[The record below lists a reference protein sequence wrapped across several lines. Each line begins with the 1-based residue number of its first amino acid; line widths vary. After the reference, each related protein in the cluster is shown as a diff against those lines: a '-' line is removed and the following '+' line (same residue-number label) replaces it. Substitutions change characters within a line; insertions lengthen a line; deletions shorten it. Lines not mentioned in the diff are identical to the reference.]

1 LLSPWFDSR
10 DAPTDF
16 TNQEKSAMQF
26 ELTRTTAKFGVFNPR
41 EEKNKGNAF
50 DLPFSV
56 TLSSSILAM
65 LAPTTDVD
73 GDDED
78 FANTLFSD
86 EGHVSRPSIN
96 PIHINRKPE
105 GAIVKI
111 WDQEDF
117 GTALELKPCN
127 LKSLKAELQTPN
139 QVVLT
144 GMIQYSQYSDA
155 ELIRINGLMNKS
167 FDLEIV
173 IEQSD
178 LFEDPEGESEGEDK
192 DPK

>member
-1 LLSPWFDSR
+1 
-10 DAPTDF
+10 
-16 TNQEKSAMQF
+16 MQF

-56 TLSSSILAM
+56 TLNSDILAM

-78 FANTLFSD
+78 LAKQLFTE
-86 EGHVSRPSIN
+86 EGQVARPSIN

-105 GAIVKI
+105 GAVVKI

-117 GTALELKPCN
+117 GEPLELKPCN
-127 LKSLKAELQTPN
+127 LKSLKAELQTPHH
-139 QVVLT
+139 VVLT
-144 GMIQYSQYSDA
+144 GQVQYSQYTDN
-155 ELIRINGLMNKS
+155 ELIRINALMNKS

-173 IEQSD
+173 IDQSD
-178 LFEDPEGESEGEDK
+178 LF
-192 DPK
+192 

>member
-1 LLSPWFDSR
+1 
-10 DAPTDF
+10 
-16 TNQEKSAMQF
+16 MQF

-56 TLSSSILAM
+56 TLSADILAM
-65 LAPTTDVD
+65 LAPTNDVD
-73 GDDED
+73 GHDENL
-78 FANTLFSD
+78 AQELFTE
-86 EGHVSRPSIN
+86 EGHVARPSIN

-117 GTALELKPCN
+117 AEPLELKPCN
-127 LKSLKAELQTPN
+127 LKSLKAELQTPHH
-139 QVVLT
+139 VVLT
-144 GMIQYSQYSDA
+144 GQVQYSQYTDN
-155 ELIRINGLMNKS
+155 ELIRINALMNKS
-167 FDLEIV
+167 FDLEIT

-178 LFEDPEGESEGEDK
+178 LFEDTKTESQEEDEDSK
-192 DPK
+192 E

>member
-1 LLSPWFDSR
+1 
-10 DAPTDF
+10 
-16 TNQEKSAMQF
+16 MQF

-56 TLSSSILAM
+56 TLNSDILAM

-73 GDDED
+73 GTDED
-78 FANTLFSD
+78 LAKELFTE
-86 EGHVSRPSIN
+86 EGQVARPSIN

-105 GAIVKI
+105 GAVVKI

-117 GTALELKPCN
+117 GDALELKPCN
-127 LKSLKAELQTPN
+127 LKSLKAELQTPHH
-139 QVVLT
+139 VVLT
-144 GMIQYSQYSDA
+144 GQIQYSQYTDN
-155 ELIRINGLMNKS
+155 ELIRINALMTKS
-167 FDLEIV
+167 FDLAIH

-178 LFEDPEGESEGEDK
+178 LFENPEGESEEKTEGSEE
-192 DPK
+192 